1 MREST
6 KDRILEAGAEII
18 HLKGFN
24 HTGIQEVLKAAGV
37 PKGSFYNYFRN
48 KDDFGLQIID
58 HFTAQFD
65 LLTKQILEDGAIPPL
80 ERIERVLNLF
90 MDFFQSK
97 DYSYGCPVGNLSQE
111 MGDLS
116 PAFREKLKGAIDLMV
131 ESYSNVL
138 EEAQASGDI
147 SELLDVREAAYFI
160 VASWHG
166 ALIRMKLVKSLEPL
180 KNHSKFIFDGILRP

>member
-6 KDRILEAGAEII
+6 KDRILETGAEII

-24 HTGIQEVLKAAGV
+24 HTGIQEILKAAGV

-65 LLTKQILEDGAIPPL
+65 LLTKHILEDGAIPPL

-131 ESYSNVL
+131 ESYSKVL
-138 EEAQASGDI
+138 AEAQASGDI
-147 SELLDVREAAYFI
+147 SELLDVREAANFI

-180 KNHSKFIFDGILRP
+180 KNHSKFIFDCILRP

>member
-1 MREST
+1 MKEST
-6 KDRILEAGAEII
+6 KDRILEAGSEII

-58 HFTAQFD
+58 HFVAQFD
-65 LLTKQILEDGAIPPL
+65 LLTKHILEDGAIPPL

-116 PAFREKLKGAIDLMV
+116 PAFREKLNGAIDLMV

-138 EEAQASGDI
+138 AEAQASGDI